1 MFPSIGK
8 VHPPSTSS
16 LKKVDGGWTF
26 LTFRTVSELTGA
38 IILPLIGAALH
49 PFLGVFIQRCTK
61 AKLGLTLIVAF
72 SNLITAVIFAL
83 YLKPEGG
90 WALHGKDWLAVL
102 NGILFFT
109 GQWFSARS
117 LKSGDLAVHSS
128 AMGVKLI
135 IVATLA
141 TAVGLETS
149 RPFLIPAALLAC
161 VSVFMVAGGS
171 IASWRE
177 HWPTVGFTLLA
188 CVFFGLNDFMTGWQA
203 REIGAARWLVILF
216 ATGGVLSLGLLAAR
230 IPQIKELA
238 HSGTTKWFLLAAG
251 ATLGVQA
258 LIVNIAFS
266 EFRQPT
272 LSNVAYSTRGVM
284 AVIFLWCLGQ
294 RKTGGVFAKQ
304 ISGAVLMVVALIL
317 ALQK

>member
-1 MFPSIGK
+1 
-8 VHPPSTSS
+8 
-16 LKKVDGGWTF
+16 
-26 LTFRTVSELTGA
+26 VSELTGA

-49 PFLGVFIQRCTK
+49 PFLGVFIQRCTR
-61 AKLGLTLIVAF
+61 AGLGLTLIVAF
-72 SNLITAVIFAL
+72 SNLITAIIFAA

-90 WALHGKDWLAVL
+90 WALHGRDWLAVL
-102 NGILFFT
+102 NGILFFA

-117 LKSGDLAVHSS
+117 LKGGDLAVHSS

-135 IVATLA
+135 VVASLA

-171 IASWRE
+171 IAGWKH
-177 HWPTVGFTLLA
+177 HWSTVGFTLLA
-188 CVFFGLNDFMTGWQA
+188 CLFFGINDFMTGWQA
-203 REIGAARWLVILF
+203 HHIGGSRWLVILF
-216 ATGGVLSLGLLAAR
+216 ATGGLLSIGLLAAR
-230 IPQIKELA
+230 VPQIKSLA

-251 ATLGVQA
+251 CTLGVQA

-304 ISGAVLMVVALIL
+304 ISGAVLMVIALIL

>member
-1 MFPSIGK
+1 
-8 VHPPSTSS
+8 
-16 LKKVDGGWTF
+16 
-26 LTFRTVSELTGA
+26 VSEFTGA
-38 IILPLIGAALH
+38 ILLPLIGAALH
-49 PFLGVFIQRCTK
+49 PFLGVFIQKCSR
-61 AKLGLTLIVAF
+61 AGLGLTLIVAC
-72 SNLITAVIFAL
+72 SNLITAAIFAL

-102 NGILFFT
+102 NGVLFFM

-117 LKSGDLAVHSS
+117 LRGGDLAVHSS

-135 IVATLA
+135 IVAALA

-149 RPFLIPAALLAC
+149 RPFLVPAAVMAC
-161 VSVFMVAGGS
+161 ISVFMVAGGT
-171 IASWRE
+171 IAGWRE
-177 HWPTVGFTLLA
+177 HWSTVGFTLIA

-203 REIGAARWLVILF
+203 HEIGGPRWLVILF
-216 ATGGVLSLGLLAAR
+216 STGGVLSIGLLMAR
-230 IPQIKELA
+230 VPQLKALA
-238 HSGTTKWFLLAAG
+238 HSGSTKWFLLAAG
-251 ATLGVQA
+251 CTLGVQA

-266 EFRQPT
+266 VFRQPT

-284 AVIFLWCLGQ
+284 AVIFLWIIGQ

-304 ISGAVLMVVALIL
+304 VAGAVLMILALIL